1 MDDKKGGEKLVVSF
15 DDTIGS
21 LFDRYEPFSNLDKVQ
36 NLSALPIVIIYNKAI
51 KIVIDLSQKLTSR
64 R

>member
-1 MDDKKGGEKLVVSF
+1 MDALDDKKGEEKLVVSF

-36 NLSALPIVIIYNKAI
+36 NLSALPIVIIYN
-51 KIVIDLSQKLTSR
+51 SSYKLL
-64 R
+64 